1 MLTPVPPTECSIAHE
16 AISVRLDAG
25 LPELDAARLDQHLL
39 DCADC
44 RDYAA
49 DVVAITAH
57 LRSAPL
63 EQPEAPVFA
72 SRPRR
77 VRLGGVQAAAAA
89 VALVAVAAGS
99 SFALGR
105 TLGAHGSA
113 ARAVSGPAEI
123 LSLQADTTNQHL
135 LAMLRRLA
143 PNATLNTGKAIAL

>member
-1 MLTPVPPTECSIAHE
+1 VLISVPPTECTIARE
-16 AISVRLDAG
+16 AISLRLDAG
-25 LPELDAARLDQHLL
+25 LPELDEARLDQHLL
-39 DCADC
+39 ACVEC
-44 RDYAA
+44 RRYAA
-49 DVVAITAH
+49 DVAAITAS
-57 LRSAPL
+57 LRAAPL

-72 SRPRR
+72 LRRRPVR
-77 VRLGGVQAAAAA
+77 VGGLQAAAAA

-105 TLGAHGSA
+105 ALGTGGSA
-113 ARAVSGPAEI
+113 PQALSGPAEI